1 MIVRSNLS
9 LYNQNTLG
17 DDDFIASFVA
27 RHDLLE
33 TLLRRL
39 RAAEPEGGGHHYV
52 LIGPRGMGKTS
63 LLRRIAIAINRE
75 PNLAARYVPLSFR
88 EEQYNVLT
96 LGDFWRNC
104 GESLAG
110 WAEATGRVDLAHRLD
125 ADLLTH
131 AWSDDET
138 SAGQFD
144 AELAALQRRAVL
156 LVDNMDLI
164 IDALPSDSNWTLR
177 RHLQARQG
185 PIVIGA
191 ATQPLKQSADRNAA
205 FYEFFEPVY
214 LEPLDEHQTE
224 KCMRALARGR
234 GDDGG
239 HVITVL
245 DQQPERLKTLHTL
258 TGGNPRIL
266 ALIYQLL
273 EAGHSEAAMADLEIL
288 LDQVTPYY
296 KARIEEYQTPQQR
309 AVIDAIALHWDPVTT
324 GELARVTNI
333 ATTTLSPLLIRLRK
347 DGLIENVE
355 TSGSY
360 AGHQLVERFFNI
372 WYLMRHGTRRTRQK
386 MRWLVA
392 FLTSFYS
399 ARELA
404 DLARRAD
411 DKGVRKSWRTDYAL
425 AFNEALERL
434 SKSPLDRGQ
443 LRTTIL
449 QTAAPTV
456 LESASPTNGKAVDAR
471 PLTEA
476 VGLDRQAFEFWS
488 AANYAGCLA
497 TLDELLARFGDGQQ
511 PALRDLVATALVN
524 KAITL
529 GQMGDSAAEVAVYDD
544 VLARFGDAQESAMRE
559 QVARALF
566 NKALMLGQMG
576 DSAAEVAVYDDVLA
590 RFGDAQESAV
600 REWVARALF
609 NKALMLGQ
617 MGDSAAEV
625 AVYDD
630 VLARF
635 GDAQE
640 SAVREWV
647 AGALVNKANRLGQMG
662 DSAAEVSA
670 YDDVLARFGDA
681 QEPRLRE
688 QVARALFGK
697 AITLDQM
704 GDSAAAIS
712 TFERLLRLSN
722 DDSTTLKSL
731 LTQARI
737 HLANMLLD
745 FPEEFTRAETL
756 YREAALVEPLLANE
770 NLAWLLLLAN
780 RVSEAS
786 DLAASLGD
794 LPEYGLA
801 LLHGAIKLAEDNFGS
816 ATDDLAS
823 VLGSDLH
830 QGEMDFADD
839 LLRLLRLAERKGYG
853 ERLIAW
859 FEKTGFADR
868 VAPTYVAFKAYV
880 RNEKL
885 LLDVNPE
892 VRRPAQSI
900 YDRLVAPRQQR
911 WRAVLKKQA
920 RSRRAPR
927 RQTK

>member
-1 MIVRSNLS
+1 
-9 LYNQNTLG
+9 
-17 DDDFIASFVA
+17 
-27 RHDLLE
+27 
-33 TLLRRL
+33 
-39 RAAEPEGGGHHYV
+39 
-52 LIGPRGMGKTS
+52 
-63 LLRRIAIAINRE
+63 
-75 PNLAARYVPLSFR
+75 
-88 EEQYNVLT
+88 
-96 LGDFWRNC
+96 
-104 GESLAG
+104 
-110 WAEATGRVDLAHRLD
+110 
-125 ADLLTH
+125 
-131 AWSDDET
+131 
-138 SAGQFD
+138 
-144 AELAALQRRAVL
+144 
-156 LVDNMDLI
+156 
-164 IDALPSDSNWTLR
+164 
-177 RHLQARQG
+177 
-185 PIVIGA
+185 
-191 ATQPLKQSADRNAA
+191 
-205 FYEFFEPVY
+205 
-214 LEPLDEHQTE
+214 
-224 KCMRALARGR
+224 
-234 GDDGG
+234 
-239 HVITVL
+239 
-245 DQQPERLKTLHTL
+245 
-258 TGGNPRIL
+258 
-266 ALIYQLL
+266 
-273 EAGHSEAAMADLEIL
+273 
-288 LDQVTPYY
+288 
-296 KARIEEYQTPQQR
+296 
-309 AVIDAIALHWDPVTT
+309 
-324 GELARVTNI
+324 
-333 ATTTLSPLLIRLRK
+333 
-347 DGLIENVE
+347 
-355 TSGSY
+355 
-360 AGHQLVERFFNI
+360 
-372 WYLMRHGTRRTRQK
+372 
-386 MRWLVA
+386 
-392 FLTSFYS
+392 
-399 ARELA
+399 
-404 DLARRAD
+404 
-411 DKGVRKSWRTDYAL
+411 
-425 AFNEALERL
+425 
-434 SKSPLDRGQ
+434 
-443 LRTTIL
+443 
-449 QTAAPTV
+449 
-456 LESASPTNGKAVDAR
+456 
-471 PLTEA
+471 
-476 VGLDRQAFEFWS
+476 
-488 AANYAGCLA
+488 
-497 TLDELLARFGDGQQ
+497 
-511 PALRDLVATALVN
+511 
-524 KAITL
+524 
-529 GQMGDSAAEVAVYDD
+529 
-544 VLARFGDAQESAMRE
+544 
-559 QVARALF
+559 
-566 NKALMLGQMG
+566 
-576 DSAAEVAVYDDVLA
+576 
-590 RFGDAQESAV
+590 
-600 REWVARALF
+600 
-609 NKALMLGQ
+609 MLGQ